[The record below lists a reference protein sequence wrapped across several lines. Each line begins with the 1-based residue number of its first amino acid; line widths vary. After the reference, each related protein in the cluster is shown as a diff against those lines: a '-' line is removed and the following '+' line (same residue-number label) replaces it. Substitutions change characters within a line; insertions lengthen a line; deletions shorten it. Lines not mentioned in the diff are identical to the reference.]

1 MPLSSTQVHTS
12 AVTFGGMGAFVVTY
26 SIKLP
31 PPPTE
36 TEKLRRKAALFSSY
50 GGNER
55 LSWYSLATFHQTM
68 RLSDAPLK

>member
-1 MPLSSTQVHTS
+1 MPFSSTQVHTS

-36 TEKLRRKAALFSSY
+36 TEKLRRKVALFSSY

-55 LSWYSLATFHQTM
+55 LS
-68 RLSDAPLK
+68 